1 MTDELDFNSLV
12 QMAPP
17 EQKNAPTAAPASG
30 GMDFNSMVQTA
41 GPEASQPSVTGGKD
55 FAKSV
60 GSGAMNIPIQAVG
73 LPGDVQSLARAG
85 GQSAFESLMGVPNAV
100 QDWWSGSDT
109 PEAKERKK
117 ALDERIA
124 AGRKVEEG
132 RTRLTLPTS
141 HDISQAVSPTIEQT
155 VGLSPEYKPQTKTG
169 EYAKTIT
176 EFAGPSMLGK
186 GRAAVKAG
194 EAILGGGASQLA
206 GDIAKEQGLS
216 PAVQTGAQIV
226 GALLGSY
233 GGGRGASTLQDIIA
247 PSAGATEKAVENIAT
262 ARRERPQ
269 ATLSDAEVQQA
280 IREGRP
286 IGAFDLLGEKASG
299 ILTSGTASEGGRSAA
314 LEIDNFIKQRNQ
326 DTFNRVDAGL
336 DAITGR
342 KIDAGQTALDLKA
355 QAKIDNKA
363 NFDSALLSPKA
374 QNVENQTLVDLAAR
388 PLAQPA
394 ISAAYKA
401 FDNNYE
407 PTLKFWHEVK
417 MNLDDQVNKA
427 FKDGDNTLGKNL
439 KEIRDQLR
447 SDLQKTVPEYS
458 QALNVSSGFFKA
470 DNALEAGQNYA
481 KNLDA
486 FDRAKAKAAFD
497 ALDPEA
503 KKLFQDGMIT
513 QFKVNAA
520 RSGATHSL
528 VSTLDKRSVRDKISD
543 VFTPDQAKQID
554 AMLTAENVMRN
565 HNAINLIDQS
575 KKPNPFMPNLA
586 DVGAAGTAVA
596 AGVASSPFT
605 LAASG
610 LAGTVYGSHVL
621 LNVAE
626 RRVAGEVNRLLS
638 QTVMG
643 GPESQKAILELSA
656 LAAKNPAAGSLMDKI
671 ETAGTKAA
679 KAAYAANSDERK
691 QRKAGGR
698 VMRDAITLAQD
709 AIRTRKAIGGKTEQ
723 MLSMPDDAI
732 VSALHTAKK
741 TLGGSI

>member
-12 QMAPP
+12 QIAPS
-17 EQKNAPTAAPASG
+17 EQKKAPTAAPASG

-41 GPEASQPSVTGGKD
+41 GPEGSQPTVTGGKD

-73 LPGDVQSLARAG
+73 LPGDVQSLGRAG
-85 GQSAFESLMGVPNAV
+85 GQAAFEGLMGIPNAV

-141 HDISQAVSPTIEQT
+141 HDITKAVSPTIEAT

-186 GRAAVKAG
+186 GRAVAKAG

-206 GDIAKEQGLS
+206 GDIAKEQGMS
-216 PAVQTGAQIV
+216 PAVQTTAQIV

-233 GGGRGASTLQDIIA
+233 GGGKGATALQDIIA
-247 PSAGATEKAVENIAT
+247 PSVGATEKAVEGIAT

-269 ATLSDAEVQQA
+269 STFSDAEVQQA
-280 IREGRP
+280 IRDGRP
-286 IGAFDLLGEKASG
+286 IGAFDLLGEQASG
-299 ILTSGTASEGGRSAA
+299 FLKSGTASEGGRSAA

-336 DAITGR
+336 DTITGR
-342 KIDAGQTALDLKA
+342 KIDAGQTALDLKS

-363 NFDSALLSPKA
+363 NFDAALLSPTA
-374 QNVENQTLVDLAAR
+374 QNVESKALVNLAAR

-394 ISAAYKA
+394 ISATYKA

-417 MNLDDQVNKA
+417 MNLDDAVNKA
-427 FKDGDNTLGKNL
+427 YKEGDNTLGKNL
-439 KEIRDQLR
+439 KEIRDQLKA
-447 SDLQKTVPEYS
+447 DLLATVPEYS
-458 QALNVSSGFFKA
+458 KALNVSSGFFKA
-470 DNALEAGQNYA
+470 ENALEAGQNYA

-486 FDRAKAKAAFD
+486 FDRAKARQAFQS
-497 ALDPEA
+497 LDPEA
-503 KKLFQDGMIT
+503 QKLFQDGMIT

-565 HNAINLIDQS
+565 HNAINLIEEA
-575 KKPNPFMPNLA
+575 KKTSPFKPTVTDIGA
-586 DVGAAGTAVA
+586 GVTAAG
-596 AGVASSPFT
+596 AGYLASPFA
-605 LAASG
+605 LLASG
-610 LAGTVYGSHVL
+610 VAGTVYGSNVL

-626 RRVAGEVNRLLS
+626 RRVAGQVNRLLS

-643 GPESQKAILELSA
+643 GPESQKAILELSE

-679 KAAYAANSDERK
+679 KAAYAANTDERK

-698 VMRDAITLAQD
+698 VMRDAISLAQD
-709 AIRTRKAIGGKTEQ
+709 AVRTRKAIGGKTEQ

>member
-12 QMAPP
+12 QIAPP
-17 EQKNAPTAAPASG
+17 EQKKAPTAAPASG

-41 GPEASQPSVTGGKD
+41 GPEGSQPTVTGGKD

-60 GSGAMNIPIQAVG
+60 GSGLMNIPIQAVG
-73 LPGDVQSLARAG
+73 LAGDVQSLGRAG
-85 GQSAFESLMGVPNAV
+85 GQAVFEGLMGIPNAV

-132 RTRLTLPTS
+132 RSRLTLPTS
-141 HDISQAVSPTIEQT
+141 HDISQAVSPTIEKT
-155 VGLSPEYKPQTKTG
+155 IGLSPEYKPETKTG

-176 EFAGPSMLGK
+176 EFAGPSMIGK
-186 GRAAVKAG
+186 GRALVKGAEAVV
-194 EAILGGGASQLA
+194 GGAGSQLL
-206 GDIAKEQGLS
+206 GDVTKEAGLS
-216 PAVQTGAQIV
+216 QGVQTGSQIV
-226 GALLGSY
+226 GALLGTLL
-233 GGGRGASTLQDIIA
+233 GGKGTAAIQDIIA
-247 PSAGATEKAVENIAT
+247 PSTGAREKAVEGIAT

-269 ATLSDAEVQQA
+269 TTLSDAEVQEA
-280 IREGRP
+280 IRDGRP
-286 IGAFDLLGEKASG
+286 IGAFDMLGEQASG
-299 ILTSGTASEGGRSAA
+299 FLKSGTASEGGRSAA

-342 KIDAGQTALDLKA
+342 KIDAGQTALDLKT

-363 NFDSALLSPKA
+363 NFDAALLSPTA
-374 QNVENQTLVDLAAR
+374 QNVETATIANLSYH
-388 PLAQPA
+388 PLIQQALGD
-394 ISAAYKA
+394 AYKA
-401 FDNNYE
+401 FGNNYT
-407 PTLKFWHEVK
+407 PTLKHWHEVK

-427 FKDGDNTLGKNL
+427 YRAGDNTLGGNL
-439 KEIRDQLR
+439 KQIRDQLKA
-447 SDLQKTVPEYS
+447 DLLNTVPEYS
-458 QALNVSSGFFKA
+458 KALNVSSGFFKA
-470 DNALEAGQNYA
+470 ENALEAGQNYA
-481 KNLDA
+481 KNLDS
-486 FDRAKAKAAFD
+486 FNRAKARQAFQS
-497 ALDPEA
+497 LDPEA
-503 KKLFQDGMIT
+503 QKLFQDGMIT

-520 RSGATHSL
+520 RGATNSL
-528 VSTLDKRSVRDKISD
+528 VSTLDKRSVREKISD
-543 VFTPDQAKQID
+543 IFTPAQANQID

-565 HNAINLIDQS
+565 HNAINLIEES
-575 KKPNPFMPNLA
+575 AKPSPFKPTITDIGA
-586 DVGAAGTAVA
+586 GVTAAG
-596 AGVASSPFT
+596 AGYLASPFT
-605 LAASG
+605 LLASG
-610 LAGTVYGSHVL
+610 LAGTVYGSNVL
-621 LNVAE
+621 MNVAE
-626 RRVAGEVNRLLS
+626 RRVAGQVNRLLS

-643 GPESQKAILELSA
+643 GPESQKAILELSE

-698 VMRDAITLAQD
+698 VMRDAISLAQD
-709 AIRTRKAIGGKTEQ
+709 AVRTRKAIGGQTEQ

>member
-1 MTDELDFNSLV
+1 MTEVPDFNSLV
-12 QMAPP
+12 QIAPP
-17 EQKNAPTAAPASG
+17 EQKKTYTTAPSTG
-30 GMDFNSMVQTA
+30 GMDFNNMVQTA

-60 GSGAMNIPIQAVG
+60 GSGLMNIPIQAVG
-73 LPGDVQSLARAG
+73 LPGDVQSLGRAG

-141 HDISQAVSPTIEQT
+141 HDISQAVSPTIEAT
-155 VGLSPEYKPQTKTG
+155 VGLSPEYKPETKTG

-176 EFAGPSMLGK
+176 EFFGPSMIGK
-186 GRAAVKAG
+186 GRKLVKAG

-206 GDIAKEQGLS
+206 GDITKEQGMS
-216 PAVQTGAQIV
+216 PTVQTTLQII

-233 GGGRGASTLQDIIA
+233 GGGKGAKTLQDIIA
-247 PSAGATEKAVENIAT
+247 PSAGATEKAVEGIAT

-269 ATLSDAEVQQA
+269 TTLSDAEVQQA
-280 IREGRP
+280 IRDGRP

-299 ILTSGTASEGGRSAA
+299 TLTSGTASEGGRSAA

-326 DTFNRVDAGL
+326 DAFNRVDAGL
-336 DAITGR
+336 DTIAGR
-342 KIDAGQTALDLKA
+342 RIDAGQTALDLKA

-363 NFDSALLSPKA
+363 NFDAALLAPSA
-374 QNVENQTLVDLAAR
+374 QNVETSAITNLAGH
-388 PLAQPA
+388 PLTQQALND
-394 ISAAYKA
+394 AYKA
-401 FDNNYE
+401 FGNNYE
-407 PTLKFWHEVK
+407 PTLKWWHEVK

-427 FKDGDNTLGKNL
+427 YKGGDNTLGGNL
-439 KEIRDQLR
+439 KQIRDQLKA
-447 SDLQKTVPEYS
+447 DLLNTVPEYS
-458 QALNVSSGFFKA
+458 KALNVSSGFFKA
-470 DNALEAGQNYA
+470 ENALEAGQNYA

-486 FDRAKAKAAFD
+486 FDRAKARQAFQS
-497 ALDPEA
+497 LDPEA
-503 KKLFQDGMIT
+503 QKLFQDGMIT
-513 QFKVNAA
+513 QFKINAA

-543 VFTPDQAKQID
+543 VFTPAQAKQID

-575 KKPNPFMPNLA
+575 KRPNPFTPNLA
-586 DVGAAGTAVA
+586 DVGAVGAAVTAGIT
-596 AGVASSPFT
+596 SSPLT

-610 LAGTVYGSHVL
+610 LAATVYGSHVL

-643 GPESQKAILELSA
+643 GPESQKAILELSD
-656 LAAKNPAAGSLMDKI
+656 LAAKNPAAGTLMDKI
-671 ETAGTKAA
+671 ETAGTRAA

-698 VMRDAITLAQD
+698 VMRDAISLAQD
-709 AIRTRKAIGGKTEQ
+709 AVRTRKAIGGKTEQ

>member
-12 QMAPP
+12 QIAPS
-17 EQKNAPTAAPASG
+17 EQKKAPTAAPASG

-41 GPEASQPSVTGGKD
+41 VPEGSQPTVTGGKD

-73 LPGDVQSLARAG
+73 LAGDVQSLGRAG
-85 GQSAFESLMGVPNAV
+85 GQAAFEGLMGIPNAV

-132 RTRLTLPTS
+132 RSRLTLPTS
-141 HDISQAVSPTIEQT
+141 HDISQAVSPTIEKAI
-155 VGLSPEYKPQTKTG
+155 GLGPQYKPETKTG

-176 EFAGPSMLGK
+176 EFAGPSMIGK

-194 EAILGGGASQLA
+194 EAIFGGGASQLA
-206 GDIAKEQGLS
+206 GDVTKEAGMSQG
-216 PAVQTGAQIV
+216 VQTGSQIV
-226 GALLGSY
+226 GALLGTFL
-233 GGGRGASTLQDIIA
+233 GGKGTAAIQDIVA
-247 PSAGATEKAVENIAT
+247 PSTGAREKAVEGIAT

-269 ATLSDAEVQQA
+269 TTLSDAEVQQA
-280 IREGRP
+280 IRDGRP
-286 IGAFDLLGEKASG
+286 IGAFDLLGEQASST
-299 ILTSGTASEGGRSAA
+299 LKSGTASEAGRSAA

-336 DAITGR
+336 DTITGR

-363 NFDSALLSPKA
+363 NFDSAFVSPTA
-374 QNVENQTLVDLAAR
+374 QNVETAAIAKLSSH
-388 PLAQPA
+388 PLIQQALTD
-394 ISAAYKA
+394 AYKA
-401 FDNNYE
+401 FGNNYT
-407 PTLKFWHEVK
+407 PTLKHWHEVK

-427 FKDGDNTLGKNL
+427 YRAGDNTLGGNL
-439 KEIRDQLR
+439 KQIRDQLKA
-447 SDLQKTVPEYS
+447 DLLNTVPEYS
-458 QALNVSSGFFKA
+458 KALNVSSGFFKA
-470 DNALEAGQNYA
+470 DNALDAGQNYA

-486 FDRAKAKAAFD
+486 FDRAKARQAFQS
-497 ALDPEA
+497 LDPEA
-503 KKLFQDGMIT
+503 QKLFQDGMIT

-520 RSGATHSL
+520 RGATHSL
-528 VSTLDKRSVRDKISD
+528 VSTLDKRSVRNKISD
-543 VFTPDQAKQID
+543 IFTPDQANQID

-565 HNAINLIDQS
+565 HNAINLIEEA
-575 KKPNPFMPNLA
+575 KKTNPFMPSKA
-586 DVGAAGTAVA
+586 DILTSGTAA
-596 AGVASSPFT
+596 YAGLTSSPFT
-605 LAASG
+605 LGAAGFAG
-610 LAGTVYGSHVL
+610 LVYGSQVL
-621 LNVAE
+621 MNVAE

-643 GPESQKAILELSA
+643 GPESQKAILELSE
-656 LAAKNPAAGSLMDKI
+656 LAAKNPAAGTLMDKI

-679 KAAYAANSDERK
+679 KAAYAANTDERK

-698 VMRDAITLAQD
+698 VMRDAISLAND
-709 AIRTRKAIGGKTEQ
+709 AVRTRKAIGGKTEQ